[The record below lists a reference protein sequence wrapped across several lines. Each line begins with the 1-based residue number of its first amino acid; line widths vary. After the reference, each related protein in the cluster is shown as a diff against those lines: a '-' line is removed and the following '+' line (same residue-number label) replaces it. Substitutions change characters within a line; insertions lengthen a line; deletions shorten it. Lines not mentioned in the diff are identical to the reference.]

1 MSGGTSYN
9 GWPCDSNPAAI
20 DVEDF
25 GDPYGLPFPGGVRGG
40 DVKKVLGYVAS
51 QLHYRVEPCVAG
63 WDWGYEYRENVNNP
77 GSMSC
82 HASATAI
89 DYNAPNHPN
98 GARGTFSSEQVAT
111 IYDILVEVGGAVQW
125 GGDYTGTADEMH
137 FEIIVDAGYLS
148 EVANSLPDGV
158 DPAPEPE
165 PIPEVPVGALVR
177 RSEGIDYIWTDDLS
191 FFMRIPSE
199 GYYTNLQAAGVIT
212 VGHGQADE
220 VPADIVGWYRDT
232 VAGAGGRIF
241 EPAE

>member
-1 MSGGTSYN
+1 MAGGTSYN
-9 GWPCDSNPAAI
+9 GWPCNSDKNAI
-20 DVEDF
+20 DVVPF
-25 GDPYGLPFPGGVRGG
+25 GDSYGLPFPGGVRDG
-40 DVKKVLGYVAS
+40 DVKTVLGYVAI
-51 QLHYRVEPCVAG
+51 QLHERVEPCVAG

-98 GARGTFSSEQVAT
+98 GSRGTFSNEQVAT
-111 IYDILVEVGGAVQW
+111 IYDILAEVGGAVQW
-125 GGDYTGTADEMH
+125 GGDYTGTVDEMH

-148 EVANSLPDGV
+148 QVAKSLPGV
-158 DPAPEPE
+158 DPTPD

-177 RSEGIDYIWTDDLS
+177 RSEGIDYLYTDDMS
-191 FFMRIPSE
+191 FFLRIPSE

-220 VPADIVGWYRDT
+220 VPADIIRWYRDS
-232 VAGAGGRIF
+232 VAGAGGRVY